1 MAPTYVFKHG
11 KVYTVVGGKVVAKA
25 DESDFVE
32 PKTASGCKSCGT
44 DCDDEYCPECKSSH
58 EAKVASIETPP
69 DLIPPGIEL
78 VGLDGNAF
86 AIMGAMR
93 RALREAGNSPEVVES
108 YLQAAQS
115 GDYNNLLQVTMAY
128 NGDFHTS
135 KVARVE
141 EGKAAKANFDKNDP
155 VLWRIDELDFGDPV
169 PLENSEGYVTRVKC
183 GNCGS
188 DHAYEGPDGNVHC
201 WCNEEDDNHLAKQKV
216 ARPVGELIEPVDNLD
231 EADTD
236 LDMPDPPDDLQEDL
250 LDEVVECPACG
261 ETADESDSFCSKC
274 GEPLS
279 DTAVKDDFEIGHPK
293 DDYNFDAN
301 DDDATDLMMSARPLA
316 KVTTP
321 NGLEGKVM
329 NRVAGLWGDEVTV
342 RFDNG
347 QIKKMPVTSGMKFSK
362 VEQEIAESPVEALR
376 IRLNSSV
383 EGDLPSLKARKE
395 DLQTI
400 QRQASDLIAEAKTYE
415 DRKDLDKI
423 ALEASFEEKEIDQAI
438 EHYIDAKNDSFI
450 PTAPFKASAVEQADL
465 GAGDGGWLAEVV
477 SSMNEDA
484 RSTDYAKLMDEGP
497 ISFIVE
503 ADDATVANAG
513 ATRIAATRYV
523 RQFTS
528 ASVAT
533 TTQAQRSQYEKHFL
547 DRVEQARKKELSSR
561 KSATRKEASK
571 AVEAATDA
579 PDDALFF

>member
-11 KVYTVVGGKVVAKA
+11 KVYTVVGGKVVAAVKEA
-25 DESDFVE
+25 DFREGSVDKES
-32 PKTASGCKSCGT
+32 KTAGST
-44 DCDDEYCPECKSSH
+44 D
-58 EAKVASIETPP
+58 TPP

-115 GDYNNLLQVTMAY
+115 GDYDNLLQVTMAY

-135 KVARVE
+135 KVAQKLAAIKRSEDWDGPQSLDDPEVE
-141 EGKAAKANFDKNDP
+141 EWATTYAIECFEAGCSVRDAAEDLVNSGYFDFESYGPTDHEETNAANFAER
-155 VLWRIDELDFGDPV
+155 VLSQSGVEIKR
-169 PLENSEGYVTRVKC
+169 S
-183 GNCGS
+183 
-188 DHAYEGPDGNVHC
+188 
-201 WCNEEDDNHLAKQKV
+201 KV

-293 DDYNFDAN
+293 DDYSFDAN
-301 DDDATDLMMSARPLA
+301 DSDDATDLMMSARPLA

-362 VEQEIAESPVEALR
+362 VEQEISESPVEALR

-383 EGDLPSLKARKE
+383 EGDLSSLKTRKE
-395 DLQTI
+395 NLQTI
-400 QRQASDLIAEAKTYE
+400 QRQASDLIAEAKTHE
-415 DRKDLDKI
+415 ERKDLDKI

-438 EHYIDAKNDSFI
+438 EHYIDAKNESFI

-513 ATRIAATRYV
+513 VTRIAATRYV

-547 DRVEQARKKELSSR
+547 DRVEEARRKELNSR

>member
-135 KVARVE
+135 
-141 EGKAAKANFDKNDP
+141 
-155 VLWRIDELDFGDPV
+155 
-169 PLENSEGYVTRVKC
+169 
-183 GNCGS
+183 
-188 DHAYEGPDGNVHC
+188 
-201 WCNEEDDNHLAKQKV
+201 KV